1 MMTLT
6 RKKGLTRS
14 SFKRKEPK
22 PFALPDRQTFER
34 NQEAK
39 KRVGLKR
46 KAKRAPKAEREHMG
60 VVAGLFC
67 VVCRNMRLGES
78 PAEVHHVRYLAGG
91 GQRSGNLD
99 TIPLC
104 PLHHRLGGWGIAYH
118 AGPEEFERRYGT
130 EADLLAQTKRE
141 TGVEQQEMEAA

>member
-1 MMTLT
+1 MAMKRSGFGP
-6 RKKGLTRS
+6 RKSSLKRS
-14 SFKRKEPK
+14 

-46 KAKRAPKAEREHMG
+46 KAKRPTKAEREHMG

-104 PLHHRLGGWGIAYH
+104 PMHHRLGGYGVAIH
-118 AGPEEFERRYGT
+118 AGQETWERNFGT
-130 EADLLAQTKRE
+130 EAELLEQTRRE

>member
-1 MMTLT
+1 MAMKRSGFGP
-6 RKKGLTRS
+6 RKSSLKRS
-14 SFKRKEPK
+14 T
-22 PFALPDRQTFER
+22 FALPDRQTFER

-46 KAKRAPKAEREHMG
+46 KTKRATKAEREHMG
-60 VVAGLFC
+60 VVAGLYC
-67 VVCRNMRLGES
+67 VVCRNLRLGES

-141 TGVEQQEMEAA
+141 TGIEQQEMEAA